1 MDFVWVKSTVYLV
14 LCARKMLGMVEIL
27 GEGAQQWR
35 RENND
40 AKANRAQDKIRSDV
54 KTGGRVR
61 MSARAHRAN
70 LARNDIRS
78 KTKVPRQLRVGR

>member
-1 MDFVWVKSTVYLV
+1 
-14 LCARKMLGMVEIL
+14 MLGTVEIL
-27 GEGAQQWR
+27 GEGPQQRR

-54 KTGGRVR
+54 ETEGRVR

-78 KTKVPRQLRVGR
+78 KTKVPCKLRVWR